1 MLNNRQ
7 LRALFLK
14 VMGISFFI
22 TLVIAAP
29 YISRRAPEILRSLT
43 TDEGTG
49 DRDRVN
55 TSGPVSAIS
64 DNELDRLMDT
74 RKASG
79 KQVKPSFDSL
89 PVEFFSANQPFA
101 LDFHKLPV
109 DFLVPQAPEV
119 TRAAAAR
126 IRELR
131 EAEERAAKEP
141 AGTTAEPSP
150 EPELP
155 PRHGFPGTG
164 NGGG

>member
-29 YISRRAPEILRSLT
+29 WISRRAPEILRSLT

-49 DRDRVN
+49 DRSRVD
-55 TSGPVSAIS
+55 TAGPVNAVS
-64 DNELDRLMDT
+64 DNELDRLLDT

-109 DFLVPQAPEV
+109 DFLVPQAPEI
-119 TRAAAAR
+119 TRGAVAR

-131 EAEERAAKEP
+131 EAEERAAKEQPGASSKP
-141 AGTTAEPSP
+141 AP
-150 EPELP
+150 EPEVP

>member
-29 YISRRAPEILRSLT
+29 WISRRAPEILRSLT

-49 DRDRVN
+49 DRDRID
-55 TSGPVSAIS
+55 TSGPVTAVS

-119 TRAAAAR
+119 TRAASAR

-131 EAEERAAKEP
+131 EAEERAKTGEP
-141 AGTTAEPSP
+141 GP
-150 EPELP
+150 EPETP
-155 PRHGFPGTG
+155 PLHGFPGTG

>member
-29 YISRRAPEILRSLT
+29 WISRRAPEILRSLT

-49 DRDRVN
+49 DRDRIDP
-55 TSGPVSAIS
+55 SGPVTAVS

-119 TRAAAAR
+119 TRAASAR

-131 EAEERAAKEP
+131 EAEERAKTGEP
-141 AGTTAEPSP
+141 GP
-150 EPELP
+150 EPETP
-155 PRHGFPGTG
+155 PLHGFPGTG

>member
-29 YISRRAPEILRSLT
+29 WISRRAPEILRSLT

-49 DRDRVN
+49 DRDRID
-55 TSGPVSAIS
+55 TSGPVTAVS

-119 TRAAAAR
+119 TRAASAR

-131 EAEERAAKEP
+131 EAEERAKTGEP
-141 AGTTAEPSP
+141 GP
-150 EPELP
+150 EPETP
-155 PRHGFPGTG
+155 PLHGFPGSG

>member
-49 DRDRVN
+49 DRSRVD
-55 TSGPVSAIS
+55 TAGPVNAVS
-64 DNELDRLMDT
+64 DNELDRLLDT

-101 LDFHKLPV
+101 LSLIH
-109 DFLVPQAPEV
+109 
-119 TRAAAAR
+119 
-126 IRELR
+126 I
-131 EAEERAAKEP
+131 
-141 AGTTAEPSP
+141 
-150 EPELP
+150 
-155 PRHGFPGTG
+155 
-164 NGGG
+164 

>member
-14 VMGISFFI
+14 VTGISFFI

-49 DRDRVN
+49 ERSRVD
-55 TSGPVSAIS
+55 TAGPVSVVS
-64 DNELDRLMDT
+64 DNELDRLLDT

-119 TRAAAAR
+119 TRAAVAK

-131 EAEERAAKEP
+131 EAEERAAKDLP
-141 AGTTAEPSP
+141 GTSGKPVT
-150 EPELP
+150 EPESS
-155 PRHGFPGTG
+155 PRHGFPGSG

>member
-49 DRDRVN
+49 DRSRVD
-55 TSGPVSAIS
+55 TAGPVNAVS
-64 DNELDRLMDT
+64 DNELDRLLDT

-89 PVEFFSANQPFA
+89 PV
-101 LDFHKLPV
+101 

-119 TRAAAAR
+119 TRAASAR

-131 EAEERAAKEP
+131 EAEDRAAKERAKT
-141 AGTTAEPSP
+141 AGEPGP
-150 EPELP
+150 EPETP
-155 PRHGFPGTG
+155 PLHGFPGSG

>member
-22 TLVIAAP
+22 TLLVAAP

-43 TDEGTG
+43 TDEGNG
-49 DRDRVN
+49 DRGRVD
-55 TSGPVSAIS
+55 TAGPAAAIS
-64 DNELDRLMDT
+64 DNELDRLMDA

-119 TRAAAAR
+119 TRAAGAR

-131 EAEERAAKEP
+131 EAEERAVKEQPGASGEP
-141 AGTTAEPSP
+141 AP

>member
-1 MLNNRQ
+1 MLNNQQ
-7 LRALFLK
+7 LRTLFLK

-43 TDEGTG
+43 TDAGNG
-49 DRDRVN
+49 NRSQVDA
-55 TSGPVSAIS
+55 SGPVSTVS
-64 DNELDRLMDT
+64 DNELDRLMDS

-101 LDFHKLPV
+101 RDFHKLPV

-119 TRAAAAR
+119 TRAAGAR

-131 EAEERAAKEP
+131 EAEDRAAKEQ
-141 AGTTAEPSP
+141 AGTTGKPAP

-155 PRHGFPGTG
+155 PRHGFPGSG